1 MEQPPGNKTG
11 NEPVS
16 FLRCSKDF
24 STNSQ
29 NTEQHKTTTPN
40 KEMTTLPLNTA
51 TPLIE
56 EGLMRD
62 DQTNELYLPLTSTVV
77 LKRKQEMLYVP
88 PDFEN
93 NHTLDALVDSGAFVS
108 AIAQDDLE
116 TIKQKASN
124 NTLKIDDPP
133 NFQIQVANGQLEKP
147 LSTATLKFEIGDN
160 SFAEHFVV
168 MKKLTGPI
176 IGLHFMR
183 NNSVVIDTTH
193 GLIHF
198 QHLTMQ
204 VKTAASETTTKLQP
218 VIMDAD
224 LTIPPATTKTVT
236 AFINHPS
243 KWNTTGTVTP
253 LEKFTETASL
263 LISHSMS
270 TIIDKRIAV
279 RVTNTTESPYLIKK
293 HTQIAEFSVVTPEQS
308 KHIKPVD
315 MAILSIIPQDDPDMT
330 AYLNELLRTNKS
342 EQQDNTFWFLTP
354 ENPGKPEDHT
364 PIQTRI
370 LKELNELKDKEKLNP
385 RESTESR
392 NKFLERF
399 DWTDTLL
406 TETEKQAIED
416 ILVEYHDIFARHR
429 MDIGMNTEFKVK
441 LTPKDD
447 KAVYSQSLPMPIH
460 LKEDLIVE
468 LALMH
473 KYGIITVL
481 PFSKYASPIFAQR
494 KPNGK
499 LRLLVDLRKINSLIA
514 DDYTNNNHP
523 VSTMSD
529 AAQHLAGK
537 SLFCK
542 LDCSQAYHCLQMA
555 DQRSVELL
563 AFNFASRTFAYRRL
577 AQGLSRSVSAFS
589 SFMREYLDPVVKADQ
604 CAQYVD
610 DIGIAANNATDLT
623 RKIRAVFKCIRQAG
637 LKLTIEKCHFGVRQV
652 EFLGRTISPEGI
664 SPQARKIQNFLAKLR
679 FPKSKKALQRYLG
692 FVNYYRNYIPRMA
705 EKLNPFYKLLKTEV
719 PINITSEL
727 KETFDS
733 VNTALSDAC
742 ELALKQPIPGKQLVL
757 MTDASFRSAGYAL
770 MIEDNPDQKIQ
781 SKRKTYAPVAFGSK
795 IFSPAQLKMSIYS
808 KEFLA
813 IYMAFLEFAHILWE
827 ATKPTIVLTDNKSV
841 TRFFQTKAIPPA
853 LWNACDY
860 VLQFNFK
867 IAHIAGSV
875 NTAADF
881 LSRLELKVTEKIR
894 LKIREDIQT
903 TPIEVTTSSSDV
915 ADEEQIFFTS
925 ADGAKESEEQTLE
938 RKEQSRQNA
947 KQWAANKELL
957 ALKTSVKEFTKI
969 DGNTTSYSMN
979 GIKANA
985 RIRVEQD
992 VDLGLKNLKLKILG
1006 QPFDEVLL
1014 MTDSRYK
1021 NYKANEDR
1029 IILKDG
1035 LLYRKYFGE
1044 TGSVKY
1050 YQILIPKQLV
1060 KEILRSLHG
1069 EFGKHPGIFKTIIA
1083 CREKYYFPKMA
1094 QLIREWVMSCEQC
1107 IRESR
1112 IHPNLTRPPLQ
1123 NPNEH
1128 ITAPEDAIQI
1138 DLVPELPPSGGYQ
1151 NIVTAMDVF
1160 SRYLFAYPT
1169 ANQDAYTIAKVL
1181 INIMTKHAYLPTTLI
1196 SDKGTAF
1203 TSHVI
1208 KEVAGVLGVTL
1219 KHATT
1224 KHAQTIGLLER
1235 SHASIKK
1242 ALKIET
1248 GERRSL
1254 WHKYVNI
1261 AVLNYNTSYH
1271 TSIGCEPSRVFHGRI
1286 PYNILDLKLG
1296 IRPQQ
1301 QPIPTSQIAQDI
1313 LEQTE
1318 MIHQDV
1324 RKNTM
1329 QAYIKYK
1336 AYYDKKAN
1344 ASKLKEADYVYIL
1357 QPKADHQGSKIPF
1370 TEFRWVGPY
1379 IVEKVLP
1386 NNNYLVR
1393 KIGTNKTQ
1401 LLHRMRMRQFTPR
1414 QPPADITVKPHE
1426 YKSDPEVS
1434 LYHDD
1439 LYARAWEYDFEQPI
1453 FDAENDSETP
1463 PNQREIQIQSDLPT
1477 EETRNT
1483 QGTTH
1488 QRSPEIFPPTDEIND
1503 VADTYTHVEP
1513 DVGTSLEQQ
1522 QSSPSNP
1529 RSAKYNLRHNPKP
1542 NCNDDYR
1549 Y

>member
-1 MEQPPGNKTG
+1 
-11 NEPVS
+11 
-16 FLRCSKDF
+16 
-24 STNSQ
+24 
-29 NTEQHKTTTPN
+29 
-40 KEMTTLPLNTA
+40 
-51 TPLIE
+51 
-56 EGLMRD
+56 
-62 DQTNELYLPLTSTVV
+62 
-77 LKRKQEMLYVP
+77 
-88 PDFEN
+88 
-93 NHTLDALVDSGAFVS
+93 
-108 AIAQDDLE
+108 
-116 TIKQKASN
+116 
-124 NTLKIDDPP
+124 
-133 NFQIQVANGQLEKP
+133 
-147 LSTATLKFEIGDN
+147 
-160 SFAEHFVV
+160 
-168 MKKLTGPI
+168 
-176 IGLHFMR
+176 
-183 NNSVVIDTTH
+183 
-193 GLIHF
+193 
-198 QHLTMQ
+198 
-204 VKTAASETTTKLQP
+204 
-218 VIMDAD
+218 
-224 LTIPPATTKTVT
+224 
-236 AFINHPS
+236 
-243 KWNTTGTVTP
+243 
-253 LEKFTETASL
+253 
-263 LISHSMS
+263 
-270 TIIDKRIAV
+270 
-279 RVTNTTESPYLIKK
+279 
-293 HTQIAEFSVVTPEQS
+293 
-308 KHIKPVD
+308 
-315 MAILSIIPQDDPDMT
+315 
-330 AYLNELLRTNKS
+330 
-342 EQQDNTFWFLTP
+342 
-354 ENPGKPEDHT
+354 
-364 PIQTRI
+364 
-370 LKELNELKDKEKLNP
+370 
-385 RESTESR
+385 
-392 NKFLERF
+392 
-399 DWTDTLL
+399 
-406 TETEKQAIED
+406 
-416 ILVEYHDIFARHR
+416 
-429 MDIGMNTEFKVK
+429 
-441 LTPKDD
+441 
-447 KAVYSQSLPMPIH
+447 
-460 LKEDLIVE
+460 
-468 LALMH
+468 
-473 KYGIITVL
+473 
-481 PFSKYASPIFAQR
+481 
-494 KPNGK
+494 
-499 LRLLVDLRKINSLIA
+499 
-514 DDYTNNNHP
+514 
-523 VSTMSD
+523 
-529 AAQHLAGK
+529 
-537 SLFCK
+537 
-542 LDCSQAYHCLQMA
+542 
-555 DQRSVELL
+555 
-563 AFNFASRTFAYRRL
+563 
-577 AQGLSRSVSAFS
+577 
-589 SFMREYLDPVVKADQ
+589 MREYLDPVVKADQ

-623 RKIRAVFKCIRQAG
+623 RNIRAVFKCIRKAG

-705 EKLNPFYKLLKTEV
+705 EKLNPFYKLLKMEV
-719 PINITSEL
+719 PINITSDL

-733 VNTALSDAC
+733 VNTALSNAC

-770 MIEDNPDQKIQ
+770 MIEDNIDQKIQ

-875 NTAADF
+875 NTAAEF
-881 LSRLELKVTEKIR
+881 LSRLELKVTEKIC

-915 ADEEQIFFTS
+915 ADEEHMFFTH
-925 ADGAKESEEQTLE
+925 ADDAKESEEQALE
-938 RKEQSRQNA
+938 RKQQSRQNA
-947 KQWAANKELL
+947 KQWAANEELL
-957 ALKTSVKEFTKI
+957 ALKTSVKKFTKI
-969 DGNTTSYSMN
+969 DGNTTSYSIN
-979 GIKANA
+979 SIKATA

-992 VDLGLKNLKLKILG
+992 VDLVMKNLKLKILG
-1006 QPFDEVLL
+1006 QPFDEVLI

-1021 NYKANEDR
+1021 HYKTNEDR

-1050 YQILIPKQLV
+1050 YKILIPKQVV
-1060 KEILRSLHG
+1060 KEVLRSLHG
-1069 EFGKHPGIFKTIIA
+1069 EFGKHPGIFKTITA

-1094 QLIREWVMSCEQC
+1094 QLIREWVVSCEQC
-1107 IRESR
+1107 IRKSR
-1112 IHPNLTRPPLQ
+1112 IDPSLTLPPLQ

-1138 DLVPELPPSGGYQ
+1138 DLVPELPPSGGYE

-1169 ANQDAYTIAKVL
+1169 ANQDAKTIAKVL
-1181 INIMTKHAYLPTTLI
+1181 ITIMTKHAYLSTTLI

-1254 WHKYVNI
+1254 WHKYINI

-1301 QPIPTSQIAQDI
+1301 QPIPTSQIAQEV

-1318 MIHQDV
+1318 MIYQDV

-1344 ASKLKEADYVYIL
+1344 ASKPKEADYVYIL
-1357 QPKADHQGSKIPF
+1357 QPKAYHQGSNIPF
-1370 TEFRWVGPY
+1370 TEFRWMGPY
-1379 IVEKVLP
+1379 IVEKVLL

-1393 KIGTNKTQ
+1393 KIGTDKTQ
-1401 LLHRMRMRQFTPR
+1401 VLHRMRMRQFTPR
-1414 QPPADITVKPHE
+1414 QPPADIRVNPHE
-1426 YKSDPEVS
+1426 YKPDPEVS
-1434 LYHDD
+1434 IIHDD
-1439 LYARAWEYDFEQPI
+1439 LYARAWEHHYEQPI
-1453 FDAENDSETP
+1453 FDAENDNSVP
-1463 PNQREIQIQSDLPT
+1463 PNQPEIPIQSNLST
-1477 EETRNT
+1477 GKMRNT
-1483 QGTTH
+1483 RGTTH
-1488 QRSPEIFPPTDEIND
+1488 ECPPEISPPIDETRD
-1503 VADTYTHVEP
+1503 VEDTYTYTEP
-1513 DVGTSLEQQ
+1513 DVGTSSEQQ
-1522 QSSPSNP
+1522 QNSPSNP
-1529 RSAKYNLRHNPKP
+1529 RSSKYNLRHNPKP